1 MQGEVLQELF
11 MRVHA
16 TVLLTVCGLACSTVT
31 EPRLGDEFQLR
42 VGEHAGLSDIGL
54 WVAFLG
60 VGRDS
65 RCPLKVMCVWA
76 GDAAVLVETAP
87 HVDFRSTDSKTDTL
101 HTNLDPKWLDFGS
114 FELVLV
120 RLDPYPET
128 PSSISP
134 DEYVATFLVVE
145 PRQWPVEVPQ

>member
-1 MQGEVLQELF
+1 
-11 MRVHA
+11 MRVQ
-16 TVLLTVCGLACSTVT
+16 TIVLLTVCGLACSTMT

-42 VGEHAGLSDIGL
+42 VGEHAVLSDIGL

-60 VGRDS
+60 VGWDS

-76 GDAAVLVETAP
+76 GDAAVLVEIAP
-87 HVDFRSTDSKTDTL
+87 SPDFRSADSRTDTL
-101 HTNLDPKWLDFGS
+101 HTHLDPKWLDFGS
-114 FELVLV
+114 FELLLV

-134 DEYVATFLVVE
+134 EDYVATFLTVE
-145 PRQWPVEVPQ
+145 PRQRPGEVPQ

>member
-1 MQGEVLQELF
+1 M
-11 MRVHA
+11 
-16 TVLLTVCGLACSTVT
+16 T

-42 VGEHAGLSDIGL
+42 VGEQAALRDIGL

-60 VGRDS
+60 VGADS

-87 HVDFRSTDSKTDTL
+87 FPDALEADSKTDTL
-101 HTNLDPKWLDFGS
+101 HTHLDPKWLDLGS
-114 FELVLV
+114 FELLLV

-128 PSSISP
+128 PSSLSP
-134 DEYVATFLVVE
+134 DDYVATFRTVE
-145 PRQWPVEVPQ
+145 RREWPVDLPQ

>member
-1 MQGEVLQELF
+1 
-11 MRVHA
+11 MRAHA
-16 TVLLTVCGLACSTVT
+16 AVLLTFFGLACPTMT

-42 VGEHAGLSDIGL
+42 VGEHATLSDVGL

-60 VGRDS
+60 VDGDS
-65 RCPLKVMCVWA
+65 RCPLQVMCVWA

-87 HVDFRSTDSKTDTL
+87 FPDAISADSKTDTL
-101 HTNLDPKWLDFGS
+101 HTLLDPKSLDFGS

-128 PSSISP
+128 PSSIAP
-134 DEYVATFLVVE
+134 DAYVATFLT
-145 PRQWPVEVPQ
+145 R